1 MYSVQHVLWR
11 GALALSLMV
20 VAGVGAGVSTP
31 SEEQAA
37 EECREAQPAVAAQRA
52 QALPHYQLD
61 TIVVVATKRAVTDE
75 A

>member
-11 GALALSLMV
+11 GAMAVTLLL
-20 VAGVGAGVSTP
+20 VAGVGAGVSSP
-31 SEEQAA
+31 PEQAA
-37 EECREAQPAVAAQRA
+37 NECFDAYPAVAAQRV

-61 TIVVVATKRAVTDE
+61 TIVIVAKQATPDE